1 MTDLTLSTPAP
12 VRLKQAKGES
22 PSAQA
27 RRAFMHNTGAVIA
40 LAALVAIILSALF
53 ASWLTPYDP
62 LARNADIRLMPP
74 SLEHPFGTDA
84 LGRDILARAL
94 YGGRISLQVGFFS
107 MIVSLLLGVPLGLVA
122 GYLGG
127 RVDNIIMRI
136 VELILAFPG
145 LILAIW
151 LVAMLGASINNVIIA
166 ISIGAIPT
174 YARITRGIALSTRAM
189 DYVVAAQSMGA
200 HAGRILLIH
209 ILPSVVGPLIV
220 LATLSISSN
229 IVAGASLSFLGLGVR
244 PPTPEWGA
252 MLADGRGYMR
262 NAWWMSAFPGL
273 LITLVVLAA
282 NIVGDGIRDAL
293 DPKTRAR

>member
-12 VRLKQAKGES
+12 IRISKPRGES
-22 PSAQA
+22 PFAQA
-27 RRAFMHNTGAVIA
+27 RRAFMRNTGAMI
-40 LAALVAIILSALF
+40 ALVALVSIVLSALF
-53 ASWLTPYDP
+53 ASALTPYDP
-62 LARNADIRLMPP
+62 LQRNAEVRLMPP

-94 YGGRISLQVGFFS
+94 YGGRISLQVGLFA
-107 MIVSLLLGVPLGLVA
+107 MAVSLMLGVPLGLIA

-127 RVDNIIMRI
+127 RVDNVIMRI

-200 HAGRILLIH
+200 GARRIVLIH
-209 ILPSVVGPLIV
+209 ILPSVIGPLIV

-282 NIVGDGIRDAL
+282 NIVGDGLRDAF
-293 DPKTRAR
+293 DPKTRVR